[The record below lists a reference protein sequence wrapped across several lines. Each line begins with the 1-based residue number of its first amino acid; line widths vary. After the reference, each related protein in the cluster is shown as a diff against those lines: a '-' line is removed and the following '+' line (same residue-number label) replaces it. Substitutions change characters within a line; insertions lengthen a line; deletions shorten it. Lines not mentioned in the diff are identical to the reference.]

1 MYGIITEDYVDNKNN
16 NKSNELKINLAQ
28 VYLILLLLSGGVI
41 YFYSVY
47 QDDYLQ
53 LLIPYTV
60 IWPISL
66 ILIGISIFR
75 VKNTASFSVGF
86 FITALSVG
94 LTIVS
99 IFVYS
104 TNVKAHLD
112 TKLISIKDTKQLA
125 LEINLVATDAKIKSD
140 NKDILVG
147 DFNSNYEI
155 AKINNYKDENK
166 IENIQFSQQ
175 AFPPGLGSYNKSSN
189 ISVPK
194 SIPAIYDINMN
205 LVRSSIDLSG
215 IKLISAN
222 FDIQNS
228 QVELTIQNLD
238 VKNDS
243 KLDIKSR
250 LSNIDLVISKDI
262 EVNLINTSDFS
273 QVKFEGMVMQNK
285 DKDKSTYKTDIN
297 IQGKTKSESEDKNMT
312 DKQKLFINL
321 NSTLSNIK
329 ITQK

>member
-1 MYGIITEDYVDNKNN
+1 MYGIIKEDHIDNQNDNK
-16 NKSNELKINLAQ
+16 SSELKINLAQ
-28 VYLILLLLSGGVI
+28 VYLILLLLSGGGI

-47 QDDYLQ
+47 QDNYLQ

-104 TNVKAHLD
+104 TNVKANLD
-112 TKLISIKDTKQLA
+112 TKLISIKDTKQLS
-125 LEINLVATDAKIKSD
+125 LEIDLVATDAKIKSD

-166 IENIQFSQQ
+166 IENIQFSQV
-175 AFPPGLGSYNKSSN
+175 AFPPGLGSYNKSTN

-205 LVRSSIDLSG
+205 LVQGTIDLSG
-215 IKLISAN
+215 GDLISGS

-228 QVELTIQNLD
+228 QVKIIMQNLD
-238 VKNDS
+238 IKNES

-250 LSNIDLVISKDI
+250 LSSIEIVIAKDIGVDLIKISRFSRIDLDDMDDKLETENNKVYRTETDLKDESKKN
-262 EVNLINTSDFS
+262 EKEPVNL
-273 QVKFEGMVMQNK
+273 
-285 DKDKSTYKTDIN
+285 
-297 IQGKTKSESEDKNMT
+297 GKK
-312 DKQKLFINL
+312 KLFINL

>member
-1 MYGIITEDYVDNKNN
+1 MYGIITEDYVDSKNN

-28 VYLILLLLSGGVI
+28 VYLILLLLSGGGI

-94 LTIVS
+94 FTIVL

-147 DFNSNYEI
+147 DFNSNYEM

-166 IENIQFSQQ
+166 IENIKFSQV
-175 AFPPGLGSYNKSSN
+175 AFPPGLGFYNKSTN

-215 IKLISAN
+215 IDLISAN

-228 QVELTIQNLD
+228 QVEITIQNLD
-238 VKNDS
+238 IKNDS

-250 LSNIDLVISKDI
+250 LSNIDLVISKDV
-262 EVNLINTSDFS
+262 EVDFINNSDFS
-273 QVKFEGMVMQNK
+273 QVSFEGMVKKNS
-285 DKDKSTYKTDIN
+285 DKDQSIYRTDIN
-297 IQGKTKSESEDKNMT
+297 IQDEVKENLEDK
-312 DKQKLFINL
+312 DKLNKKKLIISL